1 MTFHEQITNDALAL
15 YDKDNL
21 PRKKLEF
28 IQRKL
33 LATDTKYDSLL
44 TRYQE
49 QEGQLGLEQK
59 MPLTGVIL
67 AKVKHPVGEKV
78 QNRHGEPNGQADF
91 QHQPYTSL
99 FRRGAVP

>member
-28 IQRKL
+28 IQREL
-33 LATDTKYDSLL
+33 LSTDTKYDSLL

-49 QEGQLGLEQK
+49 QEGQLTIATKLLRFWVDDFYDNFNRSYKYEERHKAIVETEQFIK
-59 MPLTGVIL
+59 EI
-67 AKVKHPVGEKV
+67 EK
-78 QNRHGEPNGQADF
+78 
-91 QHQPYTSL
+91 
-99 FRRGAVP
+99 